1 MSLPRKLTRWSLIS
15 FGGFATLMFVVV
27 TVGVIWLSSS
37 LPQTQGRI
45 AAAGLQAPVTIA
57 RDKDGIP
64 HIQAQSEHD
73 AYFALGFTHAQD
85 RLWQMEATRRI
96 GAGRLAE
103 ILGSSLLGTDKFMR
117 TLGLH
122 RRAEAIYAKAPPDLR
137 AALDAY
143 AAGVNGYLAA
153 HKGALPPEFYLL
165 RLRPEP
171 WQPADSLVWGQLMG
185 LRLAGDWRGELTRAA
200 LSTHLTP
207 AQVAALLDDK
217 GDGPVSV
224 EEPQSR
230 GETQHGDARPI
241 PTPLLDPA
249 MLASLAN
256 LLPPWLGPT
265 SASNSWVLSGQRTT
279 SGKPLLAN
287 DPHLAL
293 EIPSTWYLAQVTAP
307 GLNLSGA
314 TAPGVPIHII
324 GHNDRI
330 AWGVTNT
337 GSDVQDLF
345 IETIDPND
353 GGRYLSPDGPQ
364 AFITRQ
370 ETIAV
375 RGADAVT
382 ITVRETRHGPVIS
395 DLSDA
400 RQPGIA
406 DNEVLAFASPGL
418 RDDDRTAEALFRIN
432 RAGDWAQFTEAL
444 KGFYYPQQNLAYADV
459 DGNIGFYVAGR
470 VPIRKAGDGSLPV
483 PGSTGAYDW
492 TGFIP
497 FEDLPHSFN
506 PQSGRLI
513 NANNR
518 VIGPDYRYPLGRSWE
533 EPYRAERIAALI
545 ERRQRQDLDRMK
557 RMQGDDVSLAA
568 RELLKLMLPMAQTM
582 RAPTTMQNAALT
594 LLTDW
599 TDDTDVDMPQPLI
612 FTAWLREL
620 NRAIYGAELGPE
632 FARVSWSLR
641 PAFIADVLTTN
652 TKWCDD
658 ITTPQVES
666 CEFQV
671 QAAFVSALEQLA
683 ASYGAVPQHWRWG
696 DAHRV
701 TFSHRV
707 FSRVPVIGPWL
718 NLSLATPGDDFTV
731 NRGTSSI
738 RDQAAPF
745 AHVHGASM
753 RAIYDL
759 GDLKNS
765 QFIIAGGQSGNPL
778 SRDYLSMARRWRDVA
793 YISIDRQ
800 DRDAHRLVLTPKESP
815 R

>member
-1 MSLPRKLTRWSLIS
+1 MSLPRTLTRWSLIS
-15 FGGFATLMFVVV
+15 LGGIVTAAVVAI
-27 TVGVIWLSSS
+27 GLIWLCSS
-37 LPQTQGRI
+37 LPQTQGRV
-45 AAAGLQAPVTIA
+45 AVAGLQTPVTIA

-64 HIQAQSEHD
+64 HIRAESEHD
-73 AYFALGFTHAQD
+73 AYFALGFIHAQD
-85 RLWQMEATRRI
+85 RLWQMEATRRV

-103 ILGSSLLGTDKFMR
+103 ILGPSLLGTDKFMR

-122 RRAEAIYAKAPPDLR
+122 RRAEAIYAKAPPELR

-143 AAGVNGYLAA
+143 ADGVNGYLTA

-171 WQPADSLVWGQLMG
+171 WKPADSLVWGQLMG

-200 LSTHLTP
+200 LAAHLTP
-207 AQVAALLDDK
+207 GQVSALLDDN

-224 EEPQSR
+224 EEPQGRSATR
-230 GETQHGDARPI
+230 HGDAQPI
-241 PTPLLDPA
+241 SAPKLDPV
-249 MLASLAN
+249 MLADLVH

-265 SASNSWVLSGQRTT
+265 SASNSWVLAGPRTT

-314 TAPGVPIHII
+314 TAPGVPIHVI

-330 AWGVTNT
+330 AWGITNT

-345 IETIDPND
+345 IETIDPQD
-353 GGRYLSPDGPQ
+353 AGRYLTPDGSQP
-364 AFITRQ
+364 FVTRQ

-375 RGADAVT
+375 RGADTVT
-382 ITVRETRHGPVIS
+382 ITVRETRHGPLIS
-395 DLSDA
+395 DLSDS
-400 RQPGIA
+400 RQPGIR
-406 DNEVLAFASPGL
+406 DNQVLAFASPGL
-418 RDDDRTAEALFRIN
+418 RDDDGTAEALFRIN

-444 KGFYYPQQNLAYADV
+444 QKFHYPQQNLAYADV

-470 VPIRKAGDGSLPV
+470 VPTRKSGDGSLPV

-497 FEDLPHSFN
+497 FDELPHSFN
-506 PQSGRLI
+506 PKSGRLI

-518 VIGPDYRYPLGRSWE
+518 VIDSDYPYPLGRHWE
-533 EPYRAERIAALI
+533 EPYRAERIAALL
-545 ERRQRQDLDRMK
+545 ERRQRQDIDRMK
-557 RMQGDDVSLAA
+557 RMQADDVSLAA
-568 RELLKLMLPMAQTM
+568 RQLLQLMLPMAQAT
-582 RAPTTMQNAALT
+582 RSPTTMQSAALT

-620 NRAIYGAELGPE
+620 NRAIYGDELGPN
-632 FARVSWSLR
+632 FARLSWSLR
-641 PAFIADVLTTN
+641 PAFIADVLTSSAA
-652 TKWCDD
+652 WCDD
-658 ITTPQVES
+658 ITTPQVET

-671 QAAFVSALEQLA
+671 QSAFTTALKQLA
-683 ASYGAVPQHWRWG
+683 AVYGPVPQHWRWG

-718 NLSLATPGDDFTV
+718 DLSLATPGDDFTL
-731 NRGTSSI
+731 NRGGTSI
-738 RDQAAPF
+738 RNEAAPF

-759 GDLKNS
+759 DDLTNS

-778 SRDYLSMARRWRDVA
+778 SRDYLSMARRWRNVA
-793 YISIDRQ
+793 YVSIDRPKGGF
-800 DRDAHRLVLTPKESP
+800 HRLILTPKEAT

>member
-15 FGGFATLMFVVV
+15 LGGLV
-27 TVGVIWLSSS
+27 TVVLVAIAVGLIWLSSS
-37 LPQTQGRI
+37 LPQTQGRVAI
-45 AAAGLQAPVTIA
+45 AGLQMPVIIA
-57 RDKDGIP
+57 RDTDGIP
-64 HIQAQSEHD
+64 HIQAESEHD

-103 ILGSSLLGTDKFMR
+103 ILGPSLLGTDKFMR

-200 LSTHLTP
+200 LMTHLT
-207 AQVAALLDDK
+207 AEQVSALLDDK

-224 EEPQSR
+224 EEPQGR
-230 GETQHGDARPI
+230 NETHHGDARPM
-241 PTPLLDPA
+241 PAPKLDPA
-249 MLASLAN
+249 MLASLVD
-256 LLPPWLGPT
+256 LLPSWLGPT
-265 SASNSWVLSGQRTT
+265 SASNSWVLAGQRTT

-307 GLNLSGA
+307 GLHLSGA

-345 IETIDPND
+345 IETIDPKD
-353 GGRYLSPDGPQ
+353 TGRYLTPDGPQ
-364 AFITRQ
+364 PFVTRQ

-375 RGADAVT
+375 RGGDAVT
-382 ITVRETRHGPVIS
+382 IAVRETRHGPVIS

-400 RQPGIA
+400 RQPGIQ

-432 RAGDWAQFTEAL
+432 RAGDWTQFTAAL
-444 KGFYYPQQNLAYADV
+444 TRFSYPQQNLTYADV

-483 PGSTGAYDW
+483 PGSSGAYDW

-497 FEDLPHSFN
+497 FDELPHSFN
-506 PQSGRLI
+506 PKNGRLI

-518 VIGPDYRYPLGRSWE
+518 VVGPNYPYTLGRRWE

-545 ERRQRQDLDRMK
+545 ERRRQDLDRMK

-568 RELLKLMLPMAQTM
+568 RELLQLMLPMAQAM
-582 RAPTTMQNAALT
+582 RAPTTMQSAALT

-620 NRAIYGAELGPE
+620 NRAIYGDELGPE
-632 FARVSWSLR
+632 FAGLSWSLR
-641 PAFIADVLTTN
+641 PAFIAHVLTTN
-652 TKWCDD
+652 SAWCDD
-658 ITTPQVES
+658 ITTPPVET

-671 QAAFVSALEQLA
+671 QSAFVTALEQLA
-683 ASYGAVPQHWRWG
+683 ATYGPVPQHWRWG

-707 FSRVPVIGPWL
+707 FSRVPVLGPWL
-718 NLSLATPGDDFTV
+718 DLSLATPGDDFTV
-731 NRGTSSI
+731 NRGASSI
-738 RDQAAPF
+738 RDEAAPF
-745 AHVHGASM
+745 AHVHGASL

-759 GDLKNS
+759 GDLANS
-765 QFIIAGGQSGNPL
+765 QFIVAGGQSGNPL

-793 YISIDRQ
+793 YVSIDRPTG
-800 DRDAHRLVLTPKESP
+800 DSHRLVLTPKEPS